1 MANKGIKSLWGYSL
15 IDSKARN
22 AIDDVRSNLE
32 NNFQKKTDDTL
43 GTNDKSITGAINEVN
58 QNIPKQT
65 VFENGKL
72 YLIKENGTKID
83 NGTQISLDMDISN
96 YYTNSQIDNIIKD
109 YTDGKKQRYI
119 TKEEYNSL
127 SEYEKNS
134 NTVWNITNEEEV
146 IIPQGLEL
154 NGNELSLKDKNGN
167 VVGNNVTLNISNDDI
182 ILTSPSGYKFKAK
195 VSDSGELSVEQIT
208 SSENNK

>member
-32 NNFQKKTDDTL
+32 NNYQKKNDGTL
-43 GTNDKSITGAINEVN
+43 TTTNKTIVGAINEIKN
-58 QNIPKQT
+58 NIPKQT

-83 NGTQISLDMDISN
+83 DGTQISLDMDSSN
-96 YYTNSQIDNIIKD
+96 YYTNSQINDIIED

-134 NTVWNITNEEEV
+134 NIVWNITNEEEV
-146 IIPQGLEL
+146 IVPQGLEL

-167 VVGNNVTLNISNDDI
+167 VVGDNVTLNISNDYI
-182 ILTSPSGYKFKAK
+182 ILTSPSGYKFKVK
-195 VSDSGELSVEQIT
+195 VSDSGQLNLEQIT
-208 SSENNK
+208 SSGNI